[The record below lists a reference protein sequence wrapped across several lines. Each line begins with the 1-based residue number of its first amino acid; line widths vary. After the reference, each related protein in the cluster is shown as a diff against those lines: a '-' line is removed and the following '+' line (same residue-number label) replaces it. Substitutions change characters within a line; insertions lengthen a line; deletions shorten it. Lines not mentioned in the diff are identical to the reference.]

1 MELCSLHAIYLGSN
15 YGGSNEDNGNL
26 LEKVPCTYCCT
37 QCPQPCSR
45 PPPTHDSIGD
55 TCTLLESG
63 SVSCGVTAPFSWILV
78 CTRFCCDLQESISQ
92 SCVSSGGSMVGLMA
106 TSSKRAY
113 VIPRSAAP
121 EPLPLE
127 QSTADLHRHRRC
139 SNTVVS
145 VSVGSLG
152 PGAHKVCLSPLSI
165 SSGNGV

>member
-1 MELCSLHAIYLGSN
+1 
-15 YGGSNEDNGNL
+15 
-26 LEKVPCTYCCT
+26 
-37 QCPQPCSR
+37 
-45 PPPTHDSIGD
+45 
-55 TCTLLESG
+55 
-63 SVSCGVTAPFSWILV
+63 
-78 CTRFCCDLQESISQ
+78 
-92 SCVSSGGSMVGLMA
+92 MVGLMA

-165 SSGNGV
+165 SSGFGI

>member
-1 MELCSLHAIYLGSN
+1 MHALPHSAAPTLHQATADACLGWR
-15 YGGSNEDNGNL
+15 L
-26 LEKVPCTYCCT
+26 LD
-37 QCPQPCSR
+37 
-45 PPPTHDSIGD
+45 THRK
-55 TCTLLESG
+55 SG
-63 SVSCGVTAPFSWILV
+63 SVSFGITAPFSWVLV

-165 SSGNGV
+165 SGGYGV

>member
-1 MELCSLHAIYLGSN
+1 MLSKFLIQFSVEGRGCVPSLLFDLRPN
-15 YGGSNEDNGNL
+15 YGGDNEVSLPETPEYSWVSLGQSAVGPL
-26 LEKVPCTYCCT
+26 LLSPGSWCT
-37 QCPQPCSR
+37 Q
-45 PPPTHDSIGD
+45 
-55 TCTLLESG
+55 G
-63 SVSCGVTAPFSWILV
+63 SVCAP
-78 CTRFCCDLQESISQ
+78 QESVSQ

-165 SSGNGV
+165 SGGYGV